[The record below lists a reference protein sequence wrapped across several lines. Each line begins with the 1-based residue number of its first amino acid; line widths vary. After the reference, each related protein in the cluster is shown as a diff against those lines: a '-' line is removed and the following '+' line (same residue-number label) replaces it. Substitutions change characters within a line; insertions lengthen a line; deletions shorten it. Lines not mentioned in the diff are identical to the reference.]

1 MSSQGALPD
10 GPKDFGLIETF
21 LWTREGGYFLRA
33 GHRARLVNSAR
44 ALGFAFAQKDFDEV
58 LARADEIAWF
68 ALHPAETESVRSVYK
83 GEYPPDITPTHAVI
97 RKLDP
102 AAQMRS
108 REFGKVVAGEFI
120 SLGA

>member
-10 GPKDFGLIETF
+10 GLADFGLIETL

-58 LARADEIAWF
+58 LARACEGEAAAARRRPQVREVIA
-68 ALHPAETESVRSVYK
+68 VRSH
-83 GEYPPDITPTHAVI
+83 G
-97 RKLDP
+97 R
-102 AAQMRS
+102 RS
-108 REFGKVVAGEFI
+108 RSWCGLTPRGGGVSCFPAT
-120 SLGA
+120 ST